1 MKFRILCSFALCLLG
16 AASLCILPAF
26 AQSDNAPSATQGTTT
41 VQSPSATPNQ
51 TSGTSQAQE
60 QPPAPSITIRQTVRR
75 VIVDVTVLDH
85 NGKPV
90 RGLKA
95 SDFSVTEDKQP
106 QHVLSFDA
114 YDFNK
119 PSISRGANAP
129 ALPPNVF
136 LNVPAV
142 PERGPLYVMLLDLL
156 NTETE
161 DQMTERQQVLKF
173 IDGKPDGTRF
183 AVFSATDKL
192 HLVQGFTS
200 DKDVLHAALDGRHP
214 HPNLPRIFLYGANYG
229 RGNPYAALDML
240 TRIGQY
246 LDGIPGRKNLIW
258 MAGQFEID
266 LFPREG
272 DPTDVQAAIRTEINE
287 LAQAQVAVYPVN
299 VRGVVVNPEGALTGG
314 RPHGGAANDSDP
326 NPGGGPS
333 STANSPTS
341 NPVLQGMQ
349 TAGKGTSLN
358 RNYATQD
365 AIASMTGGRAFYSDN
380 GVAEV
385 LSEATE
391 EGGTYYTLTYAPPME
406 SDNGKCH
413 NIGVKVAEAGYS
425 ISYRRNYCDS
435 TVVETPEDETA
446 DQSVSHTPLVFPL
459 QAGDVLQGNIRPG
472 APMLHDLIFSA
483 HIRAEGPP
491 ALATPLQMEQLVQ
504 QADYYRTRKRNK
516 SASPIRPVKIQTY
529 VVEYRVLDAQMKSE
543 IARGR
548 QGMLEFAVAAFDVD
562 GKVLNG
568 VVNDAAPETTTQSDQ
583 NKSGL
588 YRAHQSL
595 VVPLNAVSIR
605 VGVRDRLSDRM
616 GTLEVPL
623 PLRPEPAAQS
633 RNLH

>member
-1 MKFRILCSFALCLLG
+1 MKFPIVCSFVLSLLG
-16 AASLCILPAF
+16 AAFLCILPAC
-26 AQSDNAPSATQGTTT
+26 AQSDSAPAATQGTSPAP
-41 VQSPSATPNQ
+41 SPSATPNQ
-51 TSGTSQAQE
+51 TSGTSQVQE
-60 QPPAPSITIRQTVRR
+60 PQPEPSITIRQTVRR

-85 NGKPV
+85 NGRPV

-95 SDFSVTEDKQP
+95 SDFSVSEDKQP
-106 QHVLSFDA
+106 QKVLSFDA
-114 YDFNK
+114 YDFNR
-119 PSISRGANAP
+119 PSISRGANAAP
-129 ALPPNVF
+129 LPPNIF

-173 IDGKPDGTRF
+173 IDSKPDGTRF

-192 HLVQGFTS
+192 HLVQGFTT
-200 DKDVLHAALDGRHP
+200 DKDVLHAALDARHP

-272 DPTDVQAAIRTEINE
+272 DPSDLQEEIRAEINE
-287 LAQAQVAVYPVN
+287 LAQAQVAVYPVD

-314 RPHGGAANDSDP
+314 RPHGGAANGSDP
-326 NPGGGPS
+326 APGGGPA
-333 STANSPTS
+333 STTNSPTS

-358 RNYATQD
+358 RSYSTAD

-380 GVAEV
+380 GIGEV

-391 EGGTYYTLTYAPPME
+391 EGGTYYTLTYAPPTE

-413 NIGVKVAEAGYS
+413 SIGVKLAETGYT
-425 ISYRRNYCDS
+425 ISYRRNYCNS
-435 TVVETPEDETA
+435 AEVETPEDETA

-459 QAGDVLQGNIRPG
+459 QAGDLLQGNIRPG

-483 HIRAEGPP
+483 HIRAEGPSG
-491 ALATPLQMEQLVQ
+491 LASPQQMEQLAQ

-516 SASPIRPVKIQTY
+516 SAKPLRPVKIQNY
-529 VVEYRVLDAQMKSE
+529 VVEYRVLDPLLKNE
-543 IARGR
+543 LARGK
-548 QGMLEFAVAAFDVD
+548 QAMLEFAVAAFDVD

-568 VVNDAAPETTTQSDQ
+568 VVNDAAPEAPTGSEE

-588 YRAHQSL
+588 YRAHQLL

-605 VGVRDRLSDRM
+605 VGVRDRISDRM

-623 PLRPEPAAQS
+623 PLKPEPVAQMTGP
-633 RNLH
+633 H

>member
-1 MKFRILCSFALCLLG
+1 MKFRIVCSFTLFLFCVIPAL
-16 AASLCILPAF
+16 
-26 AQSDNAPSATQGTTT
+26 AQSDTTPATAQSASPA
-41 VQSPSATPNQ
+41 QSPSATPNQ
-51 TSGTSQAQE
+51 SSVTSEVRE
-60 QPPAPSITIRQTVRR
+60 QQPAPSVTIRQTVRR

-106 QHVLSFDA
+106 QRVLSFDA

-129 ALPPNVF
+129 PLPPNMF
-136 LNVPAV
+136 LNIPAV

-161 DQMTERQQVLKF
+161 DQMTERQQLLKF
-173 IDGKPDGTRF
+173 IDSKPDGTRF

-333 STANSPTS
+333 STANDPTL

-380 GVAEV
+380 GIAEV

-391 EGGTYYTLTYAPPME
+391 QGGTYYTLTYAPPTE
-406 SDNGKCH
+406 SNDGKCH
-413 NIGVKVAEAGYS
+413 NIGVKLADTGYT

-435 TVVETPEDETA
+435 AVVEAPQDETA

-459 QAGDVLQGNIRPG
+459 QAGDLLQGNIRPG

-483 HIRAEGPP
+483 HFRVEGP
-491 ALATPLQMEQLVQ
+491 AVLASPQQMEQLLQ

-516 SASPIRPVKIQTY
+516 ADKPARPVKIQNY
-529 VVEYRVLDAQMKSE
+529 VVEYRVLDPQMKIE

-548 QGMLEFAVAAFDVD
+548 QPVLEFAVAAFDVD

-568 VVNDAAPETTTQSDQ
+568 VINDAAPDNSGQPSD
-583 NKSGL
+583 NKSGV

-605 VGVRDRLSDRM
+605 AGVRDRLTDRM
-616 GTLEVPL
+616 GTLEVAL
-623 PLRPEPAAQS
+623 PLKREPVAQTT
-633 RNLH
+633 NPH